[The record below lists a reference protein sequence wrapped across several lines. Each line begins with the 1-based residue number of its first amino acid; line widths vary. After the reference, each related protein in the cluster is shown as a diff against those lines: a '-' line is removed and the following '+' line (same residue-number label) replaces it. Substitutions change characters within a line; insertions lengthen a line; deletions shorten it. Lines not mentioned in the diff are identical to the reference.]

1 MANISN
7 SAEAKSLETE
17 HESAIIISFRTAKL
31 LKLRHTI
38 KQLSEEVLT
47 DLSCEIHKCK
57 QTCNTASVLI
67 GEINDT
73 ITEGRR

>member
-1 MANISN
+1 MANISG
-7 SAEAKSLETE
+7 AEAKSLETE
-17 HESAIIISFRTAKL
+17 HESATVISFRVAKL

-38 KQLSEEVLT
+38 KQLREEVLT
-47 DLSCEIHKCK
+47 DISCEIHKCK
-57 QTCNTASVLI
+57 QTCNTAKILI